1 MRHGAGPL
9 VVAGGTASQA
19 ELDGD
24 QSQSDC
30 RLLVKTCKQSQ
41 DRTFDL
47 LCIFPQLISLCEHSA
62 STSLKPYEGY
72 QGY

>member
-9 VVAGGTASQA
+9 VVAGGAASQA

-30 RLLVKTCKQSQ
+30 RQLVKTCKQSV
-41 DRTFDL
+41 TG
-47 LCIFPQLISLCEHSA
+47 S
-62 STSLKPYEGY
+62 YV
-72 QGY
+72 